1 MASTSSHYSSVGQS
15 SHVPWWAAPEIDE
28 TTTATF
34 LHHLQLSPH
43 SRVVDLG
50 AGFCATAAL
59 LWSKAKLAKPVMC
72 VEPSQDMLDRS
83 AGLQGVSTLCQTGEE
98 WAAGGLPGDTDR
110 LYIKGS
116 IHHFDREKLGD
127 TLAGIRSIPPTSL
140 PTGAGWRT
148 PAAWSSTSSPRSPTL
163 ERPSRF
169 PWPPFWQGGSWTR
182 P

>member
-140 PTGAGWRT
+140 SSSSAVQPFPLDLLPSTK
-148 PAAWSSTSSPRSPTL
+148 AARPRVKRSTTAAPRWGD
-163 ERPSRF
+163 E
-169 PWPPFWQGGSWTR
+169 WCA
-182 P
+182 